1 MGRRNNMKLETKIE
15 MVMNQAKLII
25 RDYEKYDGL
34 DAETAKDGIYCQGC
48 LDMILDILSREPEL
62 PYDRNEVL
70 ELWGKL
76 QEILFD

>member
-1 MGRRNNMKLETKIE
+1 
-15 MVMNQAKLII
+15 
-25 RDYEKYDGL
+25 
-34 DAETAKDGIYCQGC
+34 
-48 LDMILDILSREPEL
+48 MILDILSREPEL

>member
-34 DAETAKDGIYCQGC
+34 DSETVIDGIYCQGC

-62 PYDRNEVL
+62 PHDRNEVL
-70 ELWGKL
+70 ELWDKL